1 MATDVLTVADVSKR
15 FGAVTAL
22 TDVSFALAA
31 GEIRAVCGE
40 NGAGKST
47 LVKILM
53 GLVTP
58 DTGTITLDGVR
69 VEIRSAQQ
77 AQSLGLGLVA
87 QELSLAPRLSIVD
100 NIWLGSPRVP
110 LVYRIPHLRQAAANA
125 LGLLGVG
132 DWNLDTP
139 VAALSIGQ
147 RQIVEIARLLARDAR
162 VLILDEPTATLND
175 SEIERLLTVLKRLKA
190 EGRSVIYI
198 SHRLGE
204 VFELCDSVTVL
215 RNGAHVATM
224 RVGLAGRPRADETK
238 PVAEVTRAG
247 LVELMLGRSFKE
259 MYPASQA
266 ATADATTSL
275 QVTNLVVPG
284 SVHGLSFAAT
294 RGRILGL
301 AGQIGSGASAVTRAL
316 AGLVPDARGEVL
328 VAGRPLTLGS
338 APSAVA
344 HGIVFL
350 SEDRAGEGLFHQLAV
365 AENMVAQTLARF
377 RPRGLL
383 DWTGLK
389 AEAGARGRRVGV
401 DPSRLAARAGTLS
414 GGNQQKT
421 LFGRALKSDTTA
433 ILLLNEPTR
442 GIDVGARA
450 DIYQLMR
457 QLCGAGYTLVVT
469 SSDLEELTAMSDR
482 IITLYRGRAVAAYD
496 GAAID
501 AAQILI
507 DITHPTVAA

>member
-1 MATDVLTVADVSKR
+1 M
-15 FGAVTAL
+15 
-22 TDVSFALAA
+22 
-31 GEIRAVCGE
+31 
-40 NGAGKST
+40 
-47 LVKILM
+47 
-53 GLVTP
+53 
-58 DTGTITLDGVR
+58 
-69 VEIRSAQQ
+69 
-77 AQSLGLGLVA
+77 
-87 QELSLAPRLSIVD
+87 
-100 NIWLGSPRVP
+100 
-110 LVYRIPHLRQAAANA
+110 
-125 LGLLGVG
+125 
-132 DWNLDTP
+132 
-139 VAALSIGQ
+139 
-147 RQIVEIARLLARDAR
+147 
-162 VLILDEPTATLND
+162 
-175 SEIERLLTVLKRLKA
+175 
-190 EGRSVIYI
+190 
-198 SHRLGE
+198 
-204 VFELCDSVTVL
+204 
-215 RNGAHVATM
+215 
-224 RVGLAGRPRADETK
+224 
-238 PVAEVTRAG
+238 
-247 LVELMLGRSFKE
+247 
-259 MYPASQA
+259 
-266 ATADATTSL
+266 
-275 QVTNLVVPG
+275 
-284 SVHGLSFAAT
+284 
-294 RGRILGL
+294 
-301 AGQIGSGASAVTRAL
+301 
-316 AGLVPDARGEVL
+316 
-328 VAGRPLTLGS
+328 
-338 APSAVA
+338 
-344 HGIVFL
+344 FL